1 MQKEENEANPKLR
14 MTFDFPVYRES
25 VSLLLNFQS
34 IQKVQNKILGTAKKK
49 ELVTF

>member
-1 MQKEENEANPKLR
+1 MKKSQIKNA
-14 MTFDFPVYRES
+14 FDFPVYRES